1 LFIALGKLSISLLD
15 IVKRCAIPVI
25 LWLQA
30 VELWNSVSEQL
41 QEVVSACM
49 EADLEEVSHEDA
61 TQQHFIL
68 STDED
73 RLLDDAEVGSC
84 ERCMSGPG
92 GGL

>member
-1 LFIALGKLSISLLD
+1 MFVHNFMKIIYQFVRYGAKSEI
-15 IVKRCAIPVI
+15 I
-25 LWLQA
+25 WLQA
-30 VELWNSVSEQL
+30 VEMWNSVSEQL

-73 RLLDDAEVGSC
+73 RLLDDAQVGSC
-84 ERCMSGPG
+84 ERCMSRPG
-92 GGL
+92 GGLS

>member
-1 LFIALGKLSISLLD
+1 
-15 IVKRCAIPVI
+15 
-25 LWLQA
+25 
-30 VELWNSVSEQL
+30 
-41 QEVVSACM
+41 M
-49 EADLEEVSHEDA
+49 EADLEEVSLEDA